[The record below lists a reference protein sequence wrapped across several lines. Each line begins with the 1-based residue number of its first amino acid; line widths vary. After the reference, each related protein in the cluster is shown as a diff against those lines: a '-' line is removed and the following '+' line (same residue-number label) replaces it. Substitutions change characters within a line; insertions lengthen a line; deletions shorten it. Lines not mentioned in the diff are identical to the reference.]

1 MAQQETEQESG
12 EENVVRRE
20 IVEQRMRIL
29 DPGKEEEGAQ
39 HGPQHRDRQQ
49 AACGGEHLAQ
59 QLGDPAPSLGGE
71 QCMER
76 EDDQRIG
83 EQIDD
88 EPQVLPRRHDDALER
103 AEAEIIGAPER
114 CEGLRISVVVHQIDP
129 HLGRNDDDHRE
140 DGRDQQACAARP
152 QEGERFAAGKQGRGG
167 ISRHQEQQ
175 RQPPAV
181 QRQHG

>member
-1 MAQQETEQESG
+1 
-12 EENVVRRE
+12 
-20 IVEQRMRIL
+20 
-29 DPGKEEEGAQ
+29 
-39 HGPQHRDRQQ
+39 
-49 AACGGEHLAQ
+49 
-59 QLGDPAPSLGGE
+59 
-71 QCMER
+71 MER

-103 AEAEIIGAPER
+103 AEAEVIGAPEGR
-114 CEGLRISVVVHQIDP
+114 EGLRISMVVHQIDP

-152 QEGERFAAGKQGRGG
+152 QEGEPFAAGKQGRGG
-167 ISRHQEQQ
+167 ISRHHEQQ

-181 QRQHG
+181 QRQHGQPRELADLAPLHMPAPGYESHADMVEDQKREGRDAQPVHAEMAAGCRVGQRVCVHAPKIRRSAARSAISTP